1 MTVTQP
7 VVIAISENSLHCVC
21 NAVKKSLKFNSK
33 LALAPTIV
41 YKFYCTDTAESIITS
56 LI

>member
-41 YKFYCTDTAESIITS
+41 
-56 LI
+56 